1 MPDFLDQLNAA
12 LADRYAIEREI
23 CAGGHGAFL
32 PRYTRLHVDTMTKTN
47 GSRPHLG
54 LMSRQRKQERRPD
67 VSVIGAD
74 MRIIGRV
81 HSSGAVKV
89 AGSILGDVRAEDQV
103 LVAEGGRV
111 EGDVFAREVVLGGEV
126 RGSVVAEE
134 RVEVLESAV
143 IRGDITTPRLMVHE
157 GAAIDSELHMAQ
169 STAVAQQGA
178 A

>member
-1 MPDFLDQLNAA
+1 MNK
-12 LADRYAIEREI
+12 
-23 CAGGHGAFL
+23 
-32 PRYTRLHVDTMTKTN
+32 TTKTN
-47 GSRPHLG
+47 GWRPHLG
-54 LMSRQRKQERRPD
+54 IIAGRIEQDQTLD
-67 VSVIGAD
+67 LSVVGHG
-74 MRIIGRV
+74 MRVVGRI
-81 HSSGAVKV
+81 HSSGAVTV
-89 AGSILGDVRAEDQV
+89 GGTMLGDVRADQV

-143 IRGDITTPRLMVHE
+143 IRGVTPRLLMHE

>member
-1 MPDFLDQLNAA
+1 M
-12 LADRYAIEREI
+12 
-23 CAGGHGAFL
+23 
-32 PRYTRLHVDTMTKTN
+32 
-47 GSRPHLG
+47 
-54 LMSRQRKQERRPD
+54 
-67 VSVIGAD
+67 SVIGAD

-81 HSSGAVKV
+81 YSSGAVKV
-89 AGSILGDVRAEDQV
+89 AGTILGDVRAEDQV

>member
-1 MPDFLDQLNAA
+1 MNKA
-12 LADRYAIEREI
+12 
-23 CAGGHGAFL
+23 
-32 PRYTRLHVDTMTKTN
+32 TKTN
-47 GSRPHLG
+47 GWRPRLG
-54 LMSRQRKQERRPD
+54 IIAGRIEQDQTLNL
-67 VSVIGAD
+67 SVVGHG
-74 MRIIGRV
+74 MRVVGSIY
-81 HSSGAVKV
+81 SSGAVKV
-89 AGSILGDVRAEDQV
+89 GGTMFGDVRADQV

-134 RVEVLESAV
+134 RVRVLESAV
-143 IRGDITTPRLMVHE
+143 IRGDITTPRLMIHE

>member
-1 MPDFLDQLNAA
+1 MQYVPFT
-12 LADRYAIEREI
+12 
-23 CAGGHGAFL
+23 L
-32 PRYTRLHVDTMTKTN
+32 PRVQSKEVHMNTTTKTN
-47 GSRPHLG
+47 GWRPRLDLIAG
-54 LMSRQRKQERRPD
+54 RIKQERTLD
-67 VSVIGAD
+67 VSVIGPG
-74 MRIIGRV
+74 MRMVGRV

-89 AGSILGDVRAEDQV
+89 AGTMVGDVRAEDQV

-143 IRGDITTPRLMVHE
+143 IRGDITTPRLKVHD

-169 STAVAQQGA
+169 STAAFQRGA